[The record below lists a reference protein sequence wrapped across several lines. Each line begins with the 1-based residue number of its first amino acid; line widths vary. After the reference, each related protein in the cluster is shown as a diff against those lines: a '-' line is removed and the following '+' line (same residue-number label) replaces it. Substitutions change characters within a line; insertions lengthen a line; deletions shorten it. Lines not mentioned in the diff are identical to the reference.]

1 MALLPRLL
9 VTCLSLAC
17 CLLQTGCLV
26 LPEQIATEMSP
37 ARPGEANPFARSA
50 VPAAATAFNAAIS
63 EARASAVPLRH
74 APLLTDLPLA
84 SGQLVLS
91 NQTGP
96 NGYFVSLFASEYQP
110 WTHVGILSLEADGP
124 VVYDSDGD
132 LQPIPGFPPSMFGD
146 GRVRRLPFQEF
157 LDTKH
162 MVGIYALPPGV
173 DATKVVSYARRHYEL
188 GTPFDHYFNAED
200 SSALYCAELVARAL
214 EAGGAPLVVPAPMRD
229 NRSVVQLR
237 QWMRIP
243 KHRMIFPGQ
252 LISPERLV
260 ARWGGGFSPA
270 QIDADFEVRRELSRR
285 FDPEVRLGFLFE
297 MRPRELLIRDEVR
310 TFLVDVIARFATFE
324 GDVESIR
331 REVRRL
337 ADLYFVNLPAG
348 PVAAAN
354 PSQLPR

>member
-1 MALLPRLL
+1 MPRRL
-9 VTCLSLAC
+9 VTFFAVLG

-26 LPEQIATEMSP
+26 LPEQIAAEMSP
-37 ARPGEANPFARSA
+37 ARPGEPNPFARSA
-50 VPAAATAFNAAIS
+50 VPAAATAFNAVIS
-63 EARASAVPLRH
+63 EARASTVPLRH

-91 NQTGP
+91 NQTSP
-96 NGYFVSLFASEYQP
+96 NGYFTSLFALEYQP

-132 LQPIPGFPPSMFGD
+132 IQPIPGFPPSMFGA
-146 GRVRRLPFQEF
+146 GQVRRLPFQEF
-157 LDTKH
+157 LDIKH
-162 MVGIYALPPGV
+162 MVGLYALPPGV
-173 DATKVVSYARRHYEL
+173 DAEKVVVYARKQYEL
-188 GTPFDHYFNAED
+188 GTPFDHYFNSAD

-214 EAGGAPLVVPAPMRD
+214 EAGGAPPVVPAPMRD

-243 KHRMIFPGQ
+243 EHRMIFPGQ

-260 ARWGGGFSPA
+260 ARWGGGFSPV
-270 QIDADFEVRRELSRR
+270 QIDADFEIRRELSRR
-285 FDPEVRLGFLFE
+285 FDPAARMGFLFE

-310 TFLVDVIARFATFE
+310 TFVVDTMVRFSTFE
-324 GDVESIR
+324 GDVESIQ

-337 ADLYFVNLPAG
+337 ADLYFVNLPLG
-348 PVAAAN
+348 PAVAAS